1 MSTLPELKS
10 RLDGLRTQLAVATAK
25 RDEVAGTLR
34 DTYGLKTP
42 KQAKTTHTQLT
53 GTTIPALQANRDT
66 LVQQA
71 EEVLNGIDS
80 GGGNSP
86 QTQRGGAG
94 PVGGPRAQIG
104 IERGN
109 NPV

>member
-10 RLDGLRTQLAVATAK
+10 RLDAKKTQLAVATAK
-25 RDEVAGTLR
+25 RDEVAVTLR

-42 KQAKTTHTQLT
+42 KQAKTMHAKLT
-53 GTTIPALQANRDT
+53 GTTIPTLQANRDT

-80 GGGNSP
+80 SAGDSP
-86 QTQRGGAG
+86 QAQPGGTN
-94 PVGGPRAQIG
+94 PVGGVRAKLG
-104 IERGN
+104 FERGGN
-109 NPV
+109 QV

>member
-10 RLDGLRTQLAVATAK
+10 RLDGLKTQLAVATAK

-42 KQAKTTHTQLT
+42 KQAKAMHIKLT
-53 GTTIPALQANRDT
+53 GTTIPALQSNRDT

-80 GGGNSP
+80 GGGNKQQAQP
-86 QTQRGGAG
+86 GGAS
-94 PVGGPRAQIG
+94 PVGGPRAQLG
-104 IERGN
+104 IDRGGN
-109 NPV
+109 QV